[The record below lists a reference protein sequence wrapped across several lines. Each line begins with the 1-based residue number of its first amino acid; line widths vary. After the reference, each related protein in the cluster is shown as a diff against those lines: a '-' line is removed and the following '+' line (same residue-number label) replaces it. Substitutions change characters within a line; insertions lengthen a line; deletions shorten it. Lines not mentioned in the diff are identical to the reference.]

1 MLIILIY
8 FSDVDNGEAMKKLIL
23 SLKDLC
29 GSNFPQALLTI
40 ACVGMGANY
49 DLIQQQVGSCSMGV
63 LVGVPM
69 SGKTTVLKAA
79 LSLVQETLK

>member
-49 DLIQQQVGSCSMGV
+49 DQQQVGSCSMGV